1 MNFPQPK
8 AAAGVSK
15 DTRMSTA
22 KNLDQVWQEINA
34 LGGSSEQNNSYDQGI
49 VDTVAKALEIVERA
63 QAVTAPS
70 DQCVAREALP
80 WPSREVIARE
90 IRLAMLDNP
99 TDEAFNKRA
108 EKREAIANDAADII
122 LARFALA
129 VPQAAVADTMTDQ
142 RLLEDMTLADNARRV
157 AIRECA
163 SIALAIDSGRG
174 NEKEIAKAIRALTN
188 PAPTELEG
196 K

>member
-15 DTRMSTA
+15 DMSYRAGMKPIYLKRWRTIIYVSEGYA
-22 KNLDQVWQEINA
+22 DEIRDTMNA
-34 LGGSSEQNNSYDQGI
+34 TTLPS
-49 VDTVAKALEIVERA
+49 
-63 QAVTAPS
+63 S
-70 DQCVAREALP
+70 DQCVAREALE

-122 LARFALA
+122 LARFALT

-157 AIRECA
+157 AIEECA

-174 NEKEIAKAIRALTN
+174 NEKEIAKAILALTN
-188 PAPTELEG
+188 PG